1 MYRIKDRKFI
11 GIKIKDRRKE
21 LGLTQEELAEAIGV
35 TYQQLQR
42 YENGKSHLNTG
53 RLQAISNALDVPI
66 TYFFEEPGEGK
77 IKITESGYPYISP
90 EEREFVKYL
99 RKIENDEHRK
109 GIFIF
114 LQLAAKRGKNLD

>member
-1 MYRIKDRKFI
+1 MYRIMDRKFI

-21 LGLTQEELAEAIGV
+21 LELTQEELAEAIGV
-35 TYQQLQR
+35 TYQQFQR
-42 YENGKSHLNTG
+42 YENGKSHLNTD

-77 IKITESGYPYISP
+77 IKITDGEYPYISS

-99 RKIENDEHRK
+99 RKIENDEYKK
-109 GIFIF
+109 GILIF
-114 LQLAAKRGKNLD
+114 LQLAAKRGKKS

>member
-11 GIKIKDRRKE
+11 GVKIRDRREE
-21 LGLTQEELAEAIGV
+21 LGLTQEEVAEAIGV

-42 YENGKSHLNTG
+42 YEKGTSKLNTD
-53 RLQAISNALDVPI
+53 RLQAISHALDVPL

-77 IKITESGYPYISP
+77 IKITESEYPYISP
-90 EEREFVKYL
+90 EEREFLKCL
-99 RKIENDEHRK
+99 RKIDNGDYKK

-114 LQLAAKRGKNLD
+114 LQLAAKKGKKS